1 MRVGITGLRAL
12 SRLRQQSFM
21 GDERL
26 LADRGKQG
34 LGGRKLLPDSAV
46 ATLMKPVKYWLYCFS
61 LARMMVVVSA
71 CLRRRVLMMA
81 PAMVTRWVARW
92 VVSAVISVMLT
103 TGLVLRNQRPAQ

>member
-12 SRLRQQSFM
+12 SRLRQQPFM

-61 LARMMVVVSA
+61 LARMMVVSA

-81 PAMVTRWVARW
+81 AFMA
-92 VVSAVISVMLT
+92 SVMFP
-103 TGLVLRNQRPAQ
+103 TGLIL

>member
-1 MRVGITGLRAL
+1 
-12 SRLRQQSFM
+12 M